1 MSRNHAALV
10 YSESQW
16 FVEDLDSTNGTL
28 LNGSRTS
35 RSPVKSGDEIQLG
48 RLILRVKFKEEVAVA

>member
-1 MSRNHAALV
+1 
-10 YSESQW
+10 
-16 FVEDLDSTNGTL
+16 VEDLDSTNGTL